1 MQDLVFRKA
10 ELTDLDEL
18 SALAE
23 KIWKMHYITIISAQQ
38 IEFMLNWMYSKQ
50 ALKDQIENHNH
61 QFYVVF
67 KNDVMIAYA
76 SFSDKGNGN
85 YFIHKF
91 YVDTQL
97 HKVGVG
103 SQLFSYLK
111 NQMPNL
117 NSIRLT
123 VNRAN
128 YTAINFYFK
137 NGFVIE
143 KVEDFDIGNGYF
155 MNDFVMFF
163 LLSRSKI
170 DLQ

>member
-1 MQDLVFRKA
+1 MQNLVFRKA
-10 ELTDLDEL
+10 TLNDLDEL

-23 KIWKMHYITIISAQQ
+23 KIWKKHYITIISQQQ
-38 IEFMLNWMYSKQ
+38 IDFMLNWMYSKQ
-50 ALKDQIENHNH
+50 ALQDQIENQNH

-76 SFSDKGNGN
+76 SFTDKGNGN

-91 YVDTQL
+91 YVDTDL
-97 HKVGVG
+97 HQAGVG

-117 NSIRLT
+117 SSIRLT

-155 MNDFVMFF
+155 MNDFVMIFI
-163 LLSRSKI
+163 SK
-170 DLQ
+170 